1 LVLSQFVRVL
11 CLVTVCHSLSEFL
24 CPVTIVN
31 MVVVKV
37 QGKKVTGPVAS
48 SLPVTVRDTAR
59 DRQREVVAARLV
71 QTHSM
76 VAATVMLL
84 VMSLTLLSL
93 ANFRDVGRENLCL
106 RAQIAALQ
114 REKAMLECT
123 ARKFMRR
130 EQLARA
136 ASFRETQLNVFI
148 PGPAV
153 PEVTVWY
160 RVPMALFFVSP
171 PESTKEESK
180 EELVTKLEKEVYEPE
195 MEEDEMEDEEMEASM
210 EELEETIVEKEE
222 IVEKE
227 MRDNTGEDEIINAP

>member
-1 LVLSQFVRVL
+1 
-11 CLVTVCHSLSEFL
+11 
-24 CPVTIVN
+24 

-37 QGKKVTGPVAS
+37 QGGKKVTGPVAS

-114 REKAMLECT
+114 REKAMLECPRSPFGT
-123 ARKFMRR
+123 GFQWPCFSSLRQSLPRRRARRN
-130 EQLARA
+130 L
-136 ASFRETQLNVFI
+136 
-148 PGPAV
+148 
-153 PEVTVWY
+153 
-160 RVPMALFFVSP
+160 
-171 PESTKEESK
+171 
-180 EELVTKLEKEVYEPE
+180 
-195 MEEDEMEDEEMEASM
+195 
-210 EELEETIVEKEE
+210 
-222 IVEKE
+222 
-227 MRDNTGEDEIINAP
+227 

>member
-1 LVLSQFVRVL
+1 MGSVSLRLVKVCKFFRSRLFLSK
-11 CLVTVCHSLSEFL
+11 
-24 CPVTIVN
+24 VN

-37 QGKKVTGPVAS
+37 QAKKETGPVSS
-48 SLPVTVRDTAR
+48 SLPVTVRDTER
-59 DRQREVVAARLV
+59 DREREAAASKLV

-114 REKAMLECT
+114 REKAVLECT
-123 ARKFMRR
+123 ARKFTHR

-136 ASFRETQLNVFI
+136 ASFRENQLSIFI
-148 PGPAV
+148 SGPAV
-153 PEVTVWY
+153 PEVNVWY

-195 MEEDEMEDEEMEASM
+195 MEEDEMEANM
-210 EELEETIVEKEE
+210 EETIIEKEE

-227 MRDNTGEDEIINAP
+227 MRDNTGEDE

>member
-1 LVLSQFVRVL
+1 MGPSWS
-11 CLVTVCHSLSEFL
+11 CHSLSEFL

-136 ASFRETQLNVFI
+136 ASFRETQLNIFI

-153 PEVTVWY
+153 SEVTVWY

-171 PESTKEESK
+171 PESIKEETK
-180 EELVTKLEKEVYEPE
+180 EELVTKLEKEVFEP
-195 MEEDEMEDEEMEASM
+195 EMEDEEMEASM
-210 EELEETIVEKEE
+210 EETIVEKEE
-222 IVEKE
+222 MVEKE
-227 MRDNTGEDEIINAP
+227 LRDNTGEDEI

>member
-1 LVLSQFVRVL
+1 MGVSVFVSSKFVKFFWS
-11 CLVTVCHSLSEFL
+11 CLFLSE
-24 CPVTIVN
+24 VN
-31 MVVVKV
+31 MVVLKV
-37 QGKKVTGPVAS
+37 QTKKVTTGPVAS
-48 SLPVTVRDTAR
+48 SLPVTVRDTER
-59 DRQREVVAARLV
+59 DREREAVATRLI

-171 PESTKEESK
+171 PESAKEESK

-210 EELEETIVEKEE
+210 EETIVEKE
-222 IVEKE
+222 E

>member
-1 LVLSQFVRVL
+1 MGSVRL
-11 CLVTVCHSLSEFL
+11 GLVTVCHSLSEFSCL
-24 CPVTIVN
+24 VTIVN

-37 QGKKVTGPVAS
+37 QGGKKVTGPVAS

-114 REKAMLECT
+114 REKAVLECT
-123 ARKFMRR
+123 ARKFMHR
-130 EQLARA
+130 EQLAKA
-136 ASFRETQLNVFI
+136 AAFRETQISIFI
-148 PGPAV
+148 NGPVV
-153 PEVTVWY
+153 PEVAVWY
-160 RVPMALFFVSP
+160 RIPMAMLWISA
-171 PESTKEESK
+171 PESDREETTG
-180 EELVTKLEKEVYEPE
+180 EIVNKLEAEVYEPE
-195 MEEDEMEDEEMEASM
+195 MDEDEEENNMEA
-210 EELEETIVEKEE
+210 
-222 IVEKE
+222 
-227 MRDNTGEDEIINAP
+227 

>member
-1 LVLSQFVRVL
+1 MGSVRL
-11 CLVTVCHSLSEFL
+11 GLVTVCHSLSQFFCL
-24 CPVTIVN
+24 VTIVN

-37 QGKKVTGPVAS
+37 QGGKKVTGPVAS

-171 PESTKEESK
+171 PESAKEESK

-195 MEEDEMEDEEMEASM
+195 MEDDEMEDEEMEIQASM
-210 EELEETIVEKEE
+210 EEMVEKEL
-222 IVEKE
+222 
-227 MRDNTGEDEIINAP
+227 RDNTGEDEI

>member
-1 LVLSQFVRVL
+1 MGVSVFVLSKCVVKFFSS
-11 CLVTVCHSLSEFL
+11 CLFLSK
-24 CPVTIVN
+24 VN

-37 QGKKVTGPVAS
+37 QAKKVTGPVSS
-48 SLPVTVRDTAR
+48 SLPVTVRDSER
-59 DRQREVVAARLV
+59 DGERAAVAARLV

-171 PESTKEESK
+171 PEYTKEESK
-180 EELVTKLEKEVYEPE
+180 EELVTKLEKEVFEPE
-195 MEEDEMEDEEMEASM
+195 MEEDEMEDED
-210 EELEETIVEKEE
+210 
-222 IVEKE
+222 EKE
-227 MRDNTGEDEIINAP
+227 MGDNTGEDEIINAP

>member
-1 LVLSQFVRVL
+1 MGKFCWSCLFLSK
-11 CLVTVCHSLSEFL
+11 
-24 CPVTIVN
+24 VN

-37 QGKKVTGPVAS
+37 QAKKVTGPVAS
-48 SLPVTVRDTAR
+48 SLPVTVRDTER
-59 DRQREVVAARLV
+59 DHEREVVAARLV

-84 VMSLTLLSL
+84 VMSPTLLSL

-171 PESTKEESK
+171 PESAKEASK
-180 EELVTKLEKEVYEPE
+180 EELVTKLEKEVFEPE

-210 EELEETIVEKEE
+210 EETIAEKEE
-222 IVEKE
+222 MVEKE

>member
-1 LVLSQFVRVL
+1 MGQCPSWS
-11 CLVTVCHSLSEFL
+11 CHSLSEFL

-59 DRQREVVAARLV
+59 DRQRELVAARLV

-114 REKAMLECT
+114 REKALLECT
-123 ARKFMRR
+123 AQKFMRR

-136 ASFRETQLNVFI
+136 ASFRENQLSIFI
-148 PGPAV
+148 SGPAV

-195 MEEDEMEDEEMEASM
+195 MEEDEMEANM
-210 EELEETIVEKEE
+210 EETIVEKEE
-222 IVEKE
+222 MVERE

>member
-1 LVLSQFVRVL
+1 MGSVCHRLVKVCRQFFIVLSY
-11 CLVTVCHSLSEFL
+11 LVKN
-24 CPVTIVN
+24 VN

-37 QGKKVTGPVAS
+37 QAKKVTGPVAS
-48 SLPVTVRDTAR
+48 SLPVTVRDSER
-59 DRQREVVAARLV
+59 VQERERAAARLV

-93 ANFRDVGRENLCL
+93 ASFRDVGRENLCL

-171 PESTKEESK
+171 PESAKEESK

-195 MEEDEMEDEEMEASM
+195 MEEDEMEDEEMEA
-210 EELEETIVEKEE
+210 
-222 IVEKE
+222 

>member
-1 LVLSQFVRVL
+1 MGESVFVSSKFVKFFWS
-11 CLVTVCHSLSEFL
+11 CLFLSE
-24 CPVTIVN
+24 VN

-37 QGKKVTGPVAS
+37 QTKKVTTGPVAS
-48 SLPVTVRDTAR
+48 SLPVTVRDHE
-59 DRQREVVAARLV
+59 REVVAARLI

-160 RVPMALFFVSP
+160 RVPMALFFVPP
-171 PESTKEESK
+171 PESAKEESK

-195 MEEDEMEDEEMEASM
+195 MEEDEMEDEEMKASM
-210 EELEETIVEKEE
+210 EETIVEKEE

>member
-1 LVLSQFVRVL
+1 MGSVCLRLVKVCRQFFWACRFLSK
-11 CLVTVCHSLSEFL
+11 
-24 CPVTIVN
+24 VN

-37 QGKKVTGPVAS
+37 QAKKVTGPVAS
-48 SLPVTVRDTAR
+48 SLPVTVRDTER
-59 DRQREVVAARLV
+59 DRERETVASRLV

-93 ANFRDVGRENLCL
+93 ANFRDVGRENMCL

-160 RVPMALFFVSP
+160 RVPMAMLWISA
-171 PESTKEESK
+171 PEPDREETTG
-180 EELVTKLEKEVYEPE
+180 EIVNKLEAEVYERKMDEPG
-195 MEEDEMEDEEMEASM
+195 MDEDE
-210 EELEETIVEKEE
+210 
-222 IVEKE
+222 
-227 MRDNTGEDEIINAP
+227 

>member
-1 LVLSQFVRVL
+1 MGSVSLRLVKVCQIFWSCLFLSK
-11 CLVTVCHSLSEFL
+11 
-24 CPVTIVN
+24 VN

-37 QGKKVTGPVAS
+37 QAKKVTGPVSS
-48 SLPVTVRDTAR
+48 SLPITVRDTER
-59 DRQREVVAARLV
+59 DREREAAASKLV

-114 REKAMLECT
+114 REKAVLECT
-123 ARKFMRR
+123 ARKFMHR
-130 EQLARA
+130 EQLAKA
-136 ASFRETQLNVFI
+136 ASFRETQISIFI
-148 PGPAV
+148 PGPDV

-171 PESTKEESK
+171 PESIKEETK
-180 EELVTKLEKEVYEPE
+180 EELVTKLEKEVFEPE

-210 EELEETIVEKEE
+210 EETI
-222 IVEKE
+222 
-227 MRDNTGEDEIINAP
+227 